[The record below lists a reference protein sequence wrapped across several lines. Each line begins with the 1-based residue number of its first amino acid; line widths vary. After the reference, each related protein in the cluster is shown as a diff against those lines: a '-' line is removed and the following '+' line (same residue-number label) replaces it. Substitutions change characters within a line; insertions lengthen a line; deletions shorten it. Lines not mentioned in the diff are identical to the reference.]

1 MDEKKEKQEKEMK
14 TLHEAA
20 RFLQAHYR
28 GMQAR
33 RDMDR
38 ARKGKKGKRRKK

>member
-1 MDEKKEKQEKEMK
+1 MADKKAQQQKEMN

-20 RFLQAHYR
+20 RFLQAHYI
-28 GMQAR
+28 GMLNR
-33 RDMDR
+33 RDMDK